1 MRKAEVQ
8 SDVIKILIHIAGGE
22 NFECLYLL
30 SVNFVIVVENTS
42 LKANIHTKSQTT
54 LILISWGL

>member
-8 SDVIKILIHIAGGE
+8 SDVLKILIHIGGGE

-42 LKANIHTKSQTT
+42 L
-54 LILISWGL
+54 